1 MIITL
6 DKSNLFI
13 SFQHKHISKSLRDL
27 ADLGNWESSVMIP
40 FESLPLQFLDGNE
53 VAGREMKQ
61 VKGAAGARCF
71 SVLPHL
77 SSCHDYLGSLCP
89 LRPWHLLF

>member
-27 ADLGNWESSVMIP
+27 ADLGNWESSVIIP
-40 FESLPLQFLDGNE
+40 FESLPLQFLDGKD
-53 VAGREMKQ
+53 VAGREMELRLKELQ
-61 VKGAAGARCF
+61 VPGALVC
-71 SVLPHL
+71 
-77 SSCHDYLGSLCP
+77 YLVYQVAMII
-89 LRPWHLLF
+89 